1 MRDPYLYPDSDV
13 LKNLAGIQDWEELKN
28 MEADYTLLR
37 LSEIAED
44 ESPIQFDFRTLCG
57 LHYRIFQDVYEWAG
71 KPRMINIEKAE
82 VVLGEISV
90 IYSDCFDIAKDAEEI
105 LKRANCFEWKQASFE
120 DVVITFSD
128 FMAELW
134 KVHPFREGNTRT
146 VVTFCSMFIE
156 AQGIYIESDLFK
168 DNATYMRNALVA
180 ANAVFDDLG
189 DLRKPEYLYRI
200 VQDALERGQ
209 KMKNLVV
216 EIIRKSGVPDT
227 EERIRQ
233 VILWNRKE
241 KREHM
246 PEEIREMASLSLDN
260 RCEWQRSL

>member
-13 LKNLAGIQDWEELKN
+13 LKNLAGIQDSEELKN

-44 ESPIQFDFRTLCG
+44 ESPTQFDFQALCG

-82 VVLGEISV
+82 AVLGEISV
-90 IYSDCFDIAKDAEEI
+90 IYSDCFDIVKDAESI
-105 LKRANCFEWKQASFE
+105 LKRANRFEWKKASFE
-120 DVVITFSD
+120 EVVITFSN
-128 FMAELW
+128 FMTKLW

-146 VVTFCSMFIE
+146 VVTLCCMFIE

-168 DNATYMRNALVA
+168 DNAVYMRNALVA

-189 DLRKPEYLYRI
+189 DLRNPEYLYRI

-209 KMKNLVV
+209 EMKNQ
-216 EIIRKSGVPDT
+216 IAATIRKSGISDT

-241 KREHM
+241 KREHL
-246 PEEIREMASLSLDN
+246 PEEIRKMASIP
-260 RCEWQRSL
+260 EK

>member
-1 MRDPYLYPDSDV
+1 MKDPYLYPNSEV
-13 LKNLAGIQDWEELKN
+13 LKNLAGIQDAEELKN

-44 ESPIQFDFRTLCG
+44 DSPKRFDFQTLCG

-71 KPRMINIEKAE
+71 KPRVINIEKAE
-82 VVLGEISV
+82 AVLGEISV
-90 IYSDCFDIAKDAEEI
+90 VYSDCFDIAKDAGRI
-105 LKRANCFEWKQASFE
+105 LKSANSFVWKQASFE
-120 DVVITFSD
+120 DVVITFTN

-156 AQGIYIESDLFK
+156 AQDLYIESDLFK
-168 DNATYMRNALVA
+168 DNAAYMRNALVA

-200 VQDALERGQ
+200 VQDALEPGQ
-209 KMKNLVV
+209 EMKDRAAKT
-216 EIIRKSGVPDT
+216 IRESGFADT

-233 VILWNRKE
+233 IILWNRKE
-241 KREHM
+241 KREHL
-246 PEEIREMASLSLDN
+246 PEEIKEKITHL
-260 RCEWQRSL
+260 EKEK

>member
-1 MRDPYLYPDSDV
+1 M
-13 LKNLAGIQDWEELKN
+13 KN

-37 LSEIAED
+37 LSEIVED
-44 ESPIQFDFRTLCG
+44 ESSEHFDFQTLCG

-71 KPRMINIEKAE
+71 KPRVINIEKAE
-82 VVLGEISV
+82 VVLGEISIV
-90 IYSDCFDIAKDAEEI
+90 YSDCFDIVKDAEEI
-105 LKRANCFEWKQASFE
+105 LRRANRFDWKQASLRE
-120 DVVITFSD
+120 VVIRFSD
-128 FMAELW
+128 FMAGLW

-168 DNATYMRNALVA
+168 DNAAYMRNALVA

-189 DLRKPEYLYRI
+189 DLRKPEYLYHI
-200 VQDALERGQ
+200 VQDSLERGQ
-209 KMKNLVV
+209 EMKDR
-216 EIIRKSGVPDT
+216 ISKTIRKSGFSDT

-241 KREHM
+241 KREHL
-246 PEEIREMASLSLDN
+246 PEEIRKMENMSKK
-260 RCEWQRSL
+260 

>member
-1 MRDPYLYPDSDV
+1 MMRDPYLYPDSDV
-13 LKNLAGIQDWEELKN
+13 LKNLAGIQDPEKLKD

-44 ESPIQFDFRTLCG
+44 ESPAQFDFQTLCG

-71 KPRMINIEKAE
+71 KPRVINIEKAE
-82 VVLGEISV
+82 AVLGEISIV
-90 IYSDCFDIAKDAEEI
+90 YSDCFDIVKDTEGI
-105 LKRANCFEWKQASFE
+105 LRRANDFEWQQVSFE
-120 DVVITFSD
+120 DVVVLFSN

-168 DNATYMRNALVA
+168 DNAVYMRNALVA
-180 ANAVFDDLG
+180 AKAVFEDIG

-200 VQDALERGQ
+200 IQDALERGRE
-209 KMKNLVV
+209 MKDRVA
-216 EIIRKSGVPDT
+216 EAIRESGLSDT

-241 KREHM
+241 KREHL
-246 PEEIREMASLSLDN
+246 PEEIGEIASLS
-260 RCEWQRSL
+260 EK